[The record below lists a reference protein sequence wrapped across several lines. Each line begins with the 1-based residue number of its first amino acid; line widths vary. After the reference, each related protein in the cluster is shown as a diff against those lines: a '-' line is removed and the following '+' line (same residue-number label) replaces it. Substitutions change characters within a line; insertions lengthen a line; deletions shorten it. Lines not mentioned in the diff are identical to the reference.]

1 MQQAKLL
8 EGIPTAQ
15 PAQLAMPVQ
24 PIGSFLEAALSF
36 DTATQRQEATDVAD
50 GSWLLGTEPIPGGEA
65 QKGVE
70 EADMSHDVPRDVLV
84 MWGHVLD
91 IVTPDSCLTNCFTK
105 TYTRFAKVCSVQF
118 AAPFWRHLE
127 SWLLPQHCIIGISLS
142 GFRVE
147 PQFRVC
153 ATLSSCVR
161 CWGQMLKVR
170 VEEGAVH
177 ARLQQYQIAEA
188 ITASM
193 HSICVAKSAHLA

>member
-1 MQQAKLL
+1 MAVLLQSMENGAPFMESPLILMQRAKLL
-8 EGIPTAQ
+8 EGIPIAQ

-50 GSWLLGTEPIPGGEA
+50 GSQLLGTEPIPDGEA

-84 MWGHVLD
+84 KWGHVLD
-91 IVTPDSCLTNCFTK
+91 IVTPDLCLTNCFTK

-142 GFRVE
+142 EFRVE
-147 PQFRVC
+147 PQ
-153 ATLSSCVR
+153 SSVYLCNIVEL
-161 CWGQMLKVR
+161 CQML
-170 VEEGAVH
+170 GSNA
-177 ARLQQYQIAEA
+177 Q
-188 ITASM
+188 S
-193 HSICVAKSAHLA
+193 